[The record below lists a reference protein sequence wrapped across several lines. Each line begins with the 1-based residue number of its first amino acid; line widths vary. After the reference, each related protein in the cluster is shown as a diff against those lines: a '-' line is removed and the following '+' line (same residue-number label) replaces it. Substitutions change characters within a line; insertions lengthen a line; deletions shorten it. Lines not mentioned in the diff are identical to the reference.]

1 MTAPRILVVDDE
13 PAIRESV
20 GYAFAREGFEV
31 REAGDGEEGLA
42 LAQAQPFDAI
52 VLDVLL
58 PDLPGTEVCRRLR
71 AESPVPIL
79 LLTAKDAEL
88 DRVIGLELGADDYL
102 TKPFSLAELVARVRA
117 LLRRRELDR
126 EENDTGMRRR
136 VGGIEV
142 DLAGHEAIV
151 DGSPVRL
158 TPSEFRLLA
167 LLSSRPGRVFPRRE
181 LVRELWRSAHVGDE
195 RACDTHVVNLR
206 RKIERDPARPE
217 RLLAVRGVGYKL
229 VAA

>member
-1 MTAPRILVVDDE
+1 MTARRILVVDDE

-20 GYAFAREGFEV
+20 SYAFAREGFDV
-31 REAGDGEEGLA
+31 REAADGEEGLA
-42 LAQAQPFDAI
+42 LARAEPFDAV

-58 PDLPGTEVCRRLR
+58 PSLPGTEVCRRLR
-71 AESPVPIL
+71 AESAVPIL

-102 TKPFSLAELVARVRA
+102 TKPFSLAELVARIRA

-126 EENDTGMRRR
+126 ADGAPSHRR
-136 VGGIEV
+136 VGGIEL
-142 DLAGHEAIV
+142 DLLGHEAIV
-151 DGSPVRL
+151 DGRRVGL
-158 TPSEFRLLA
+158 TPSEFRLLV
-167 LLSSRPGRVFPRRE
+167 LLSSQPGRVFQRRE
-181 LVRELWRSAHVGDE
+181 LVRELWRSDHVGDE

-206 RKIERDPARPE
+206 RKIERDPAQPE